1 MTFMEKNESLTKSAF
16 LSQIISIY
24 HLQRFKIVLSVLI
37 LPLRVLS
44 GLKIMFYINLLKLNY
59 DVLFFIFKTSFLP

>member
-1 MTFMEKNESLTKSAF
+1 MEKNESLTKSAF

-44 GLKIMFYINLLKLNY
+44 GLKSN
-59 DVLFFIFKTSFLP
+59 VLHQSTKTKR